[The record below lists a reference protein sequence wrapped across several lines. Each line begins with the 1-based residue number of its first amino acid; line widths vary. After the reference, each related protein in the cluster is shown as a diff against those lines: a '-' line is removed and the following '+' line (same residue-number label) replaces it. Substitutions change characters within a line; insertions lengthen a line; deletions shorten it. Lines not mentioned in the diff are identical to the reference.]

1 MQPSLTTWPAAL
13 NPAQAMLLV
22 STREL
27 VSHPLWVGG
36 HGYEDHLIAQVA
48 RRGERPWYK
57 FDGQAWRKLRPS

>member
-1 MQPSLTTWPAAL
+1 
-13 NPAQAMLLV
+13 MLLC

-48 RRGERPWYK
+48 RQGEQPWYK
-57 FDGQAWRKLRPS
+57 FDGKDWRKLRPS